1 MSNSEE
7 PPEAF
12 IDRIEARAYSRVTEI
27 PERVESA
34 ILNIFPKDVR
44 DRIRIE
50 RTVTE
55 GHARNTITVISG
67 FLNHKRSCEDTLT
80 TLLSTLTQNERK
92 ELTRNLSQRLD
103 DKCIFFL
110 RIDKQAAYL
119 ERMKLA
125 TGLDVISIRIHI
137 RQYPRCVRKNAEE
150 FIRSR
155 LDD

>member
-34 ILNIFPKDVR
+34 ILNIFPSDVH

-50 RTVTE
+50 KNVTE
-55 GHARNTITVISG
+55 GHAQNTITVISG
-67 FLNHKRSCEDTLT
+67 FLRHKRSCEDTLT
-80 TLLSTLTQNERK
+80 TILSSISQNERK
-92 ELTRNLSQRLD
+92 ELTRTLSQRLD
-103 DKCIFFL
+103 DKCVFFL

-119 ERMKLA
+119 ERVKLA
-125 TGLDVISIRIHI
+125 NGPDVISIRIHI
-137 RQYPRCVRKNAEE
+137 RQYPRCVREDAEE
-150 FIRSR
+150 FLRSR